1 MVQGGQS
8 QEDARRCPVC
18 QQGTLRLAAFRDFQG
33 FRCTAC
39 PHDQPVA
46 PPKQAS
52 LPAPV
57 AQHLAQTLP
66 GLPPTGKV
74 PGSRF
79 SGW

>member
-1 MVQGGQS
+1 MQEGLS
-8 QEDARRCPVC
+8 EEDARRCPVC

-57 AQHLAQTLP
+57 AEHLAQILP
-66 GLPPTGKV
+66 GLPNTGELL
-74 PGSRF
+74 GSQM
-79 SGW
+79 SG